1 MKIRSDILRVYREVH
16 SWVGICAGLL
26 LFVAFFAGA
35 ISMFEQPLQNL
46 TSPQLD
52 MPPPVPLSETPD
64 LLEKVFSAYPQA
76 RQTYTILLAPDRSLP
91 GRVAWPLHPPH
102 GHDAGPMFVA
112 TLAPDG
118 ALVVRQQAITPV
130 AHFIDMLHQE
140 LGIPLPHA
148 ISRPFMGIIALLYG
162 MALISGVLL
171 FLPTLARNLFAFRFR
186 EGPRKL
192 WLDLH
197 NLLGFF
203 SLPFH
208 IVMAL
213 TSVVFAFHDPIFAV
227 QSRVF
232 ATSHA
237 SQHLPTHTRPHP
249 ITADQH
255 PDARLLTPTELVT
268 SLGTQAPGFVPTTL
282 AYSQGHGG
290 MMLRVSGQDSR
301 YSMRGPT
308 AGFATVDPRSGK
320 ILSADYLP
328 GHQKTGFAILTVFFA
343 LHFGSFGGN
352 AIRWGYVVLGLA
364 GAGMF
369 YTGNRL
375 WIDARRRRE
384 KAAGLPHDSLPTSI
398 LARLTPGWT
407 AGCISGTGVILLAG
421 LLKPDLM
428 TETVVTSAY
437 YGVFLGCIAVFLFK
451 PQRLRSTPQS
461 TSQMS

>member
-16 SWVGICAGLL
+16 SWVGICTGLL

-52 MPPPVPLSETPD
+52 MPPPVPLSRTPD
-64 LLEKVFSAYPQA
+64 LLEKIFSTYPQA
-76 RQTYTILLAPDRSLP
+76 RQTYTVLLAPDRSLP
-91 GRVAWPLHPPH
+91 GRVAWPVHPPH

-118 ALVVRQQAITPV
+118 ELVVRQQAITPV

-232 ATSHA
+232 GTSHT
-237 SQHLPTHTRPHP
+237 SPHSPTHTRPHP

-255 PDARLLTPTELVT
+255 PDAPLLTPTELVT
-268 SLGTQAPGFVPTTL
+268 SLETQAPGFVPTTL
-282 AYSQGHGG
+282 AYNQGHGG

-384 KAAGLPHDSLPTSI
+384 KAAGLSRDSLPTKI
-398 LARLTPGWT
+398 LSRLTPGWVT
-407 AGCISGTGVILLAG
+407 GCITGCLVILTTGYFCPDVMTVALVKEIYYAVFIVFIAFFM
-421 LLKPDLM
+421 LKP
-428 TETVVTSAY
+428 
-437 YGVFLGCIAVFLFK
+437 
-451 PQRLRSTPQS
+451 
-461 TSQMS
+461 

>member
-52 MPPPVPLSETPD
+52 MPPPVPLSRTPD

-91 GRVAWPLHPPH
+91 GRVAWPVHPPH

-118 ALVVRQQAITPV
+118 TLVVRQQAITPV

-232 ATSHA
+232 GTSHA
-237 SQHLPTHTRPHP
+237 SPHPPTHTRSYPVA
-249 ITADQH
+249 ADQRS
-255 PDARLLTPTELVT
+255 DAPLLTPTELVT
-268 SLGTQAPGFVPTTL
+268 SLETQAPGFVPTTL
-282 AYSQGHGG
+282 AYNQGHGG

-384 KAAGLPHDSLPTSI
+384 KAAGLSRDSLPTKI
-398 LARLTPGWT
+398 LSRLTPGWVT
-407 AGCISGTGVILLAG
+407 GCITGCLVILTTGYFCPDVMTVALVKEIYYAVFIVFIAFFM
-421 LLKPDLM
+421 LKP
-428 TETVVTSAY
+428 
-437 YGVFLGCIAVFLFK
+437 
-451 PQRLRSTPQS
+451 
-461 TSQMS
+461 

>member
-52 MPPPVPLSETPD
+52 MPPPVPLSRTPD

-76 RQTYTILLAPDRSLP
+76 RQTYTVLLAPDRGLP
-91 GRVAWPLHPPH
+91 GRVAWPVHPPH
-102 GHDAGPMFVA
+102 GHDTGPMFVA

-118 ALVVRQQAITPV
+118 TLVVRQQAITPV

-232 ATSHA
+232 GTSHA
-237 SQHLPTHTRPHP
+237 SPHPPTHTRSYPVA
-249 ITADQH
+249 ADQRS
-255 PDARLLTPTELVT
+255 DAPLLTPTELVT
-268 SLGTQAPGFVPTTL
+268 SLETQAPGFVPTTL
-282 AYSQGHGG
+282 AYNQGHGG

-384 KAAGLPHDSLPTSI
+384 KAAGLSRDSLPTKI
-398 LARLTPGWT
+398 LSRLTPGWVT
-407 AGCISGTGVILLAG
+407 GCITGCLVILTTGYFCPDVMTVALVKEIYYAVFIVFIAFFM
-421 LLKPDLM
+421 LKP
-428 TETVVTSAY
+428 
-437 YGVFLGCIAVFLFK
+437 
-451 PQRLRSTPQS
+451 
-461 TSQMS
+461 

>member
-52 MPPPVPLSETPD
+52 MPPPVPLSRTPD

-76 RQTYTILLAPDRSLP
+76 RQTYTVLLAPDRGLP
-91 GRVAWPLHPPH
+91 GRVAWPVHPPH

-112 TLAPDG
+112 TLTPDG
-118 ALVVRQQAITPV
+118 TLVVRQQAITPV

-232 ATSHA
+232 GTSHT
-237 SQHLPTHTRPHP
+237 SPHSPTHTRPHP

-255 PDARLLTPTELVT
+255 PDAPLLTPTELVT
-268 SLGTQAPGFVPTTL
+268 SLETQASGFVPTIL

-290 MMLRVSGQDSR
+290 TMLRVSGQDSR

-384 KAAGLPHDSLPTSI
+384 KAAGLSRDSLPTKI
-398 LARLTPGWT
+398 LSRLTPGWVTGCITGCLVILT
-407 AGCISGTGVILLAG
+407 AGYFCPDVMTVALVKEIYYAVFIVFIAFFM
-421 LLKPDLM
+421 LKP
-428 TETVVTSAY
+428 
-437 YGVFLGCIAVFLFK
+437 
-451 PQRLRSTPQS
+451 
-461 TSQMS
+461 